1 MKTRLLLLFIFVG
14 FFSSIEV
21 INAQTFLK
29 KIDKDNYSIQED
41 QIYSKK
47 NFPKAYNLVSI
58 DVNNFNTVLKS
69 KSSSKSEQKI
79 IQLPNTDGGF
89 SNFVI
94 NETSNFETK
103 LSEKYSM
110 IKSYS
115 AQGVDDPTAVAK
127 ISIGTDG
134 FHAVV
139 YSGVEKTLYI
149 DPYSKDK
156 KSLIVYK
163 RSDLDTD
170 NDSFNCHVEE
180 AARRGVAETTSLK
193 NAQDG
198 KLRTFRLA
206 LVCSG
211 EYAQFHLTNQ
221 NISAAA
227 SDEVKKAAVLSAMN
241 TTMTRVN
248 GIFERD
254 LSVRMTIV
262 GDNDKVIF
270 LDAAT
275 DNITDGDPDKMI
287 NEVQTICDTEIGSA
301 NYDIGHIFSIGGD
314 GLAGGG
320 VVCITGQKAKGVTGR
335 SQPIG
340 DAYDIDFV
348 AHEMGHQFGANHTQS
363 NSSCN
368 RYSST
373 AVEPGSAST
382 IMGYA
387 GICAPNIQS
396 KSDDYFHAVSIAEM
410 WNIISSSAN
419 CAVLTDTNNS
429 APTANA
435 GLDYS
440 IPKSTPFLLK
450 GVGADA
456 DGTASLTYNW
466 EQTDNESATMPPV
479 ATNSGGPMFR
489 SLPSATNSERYM
501 PELATVVAGST
512 ASTWEVV
519 PSVAR
524 DLNFS
529 FLVRD
534 NHSGGGS
541 TARDNMTVTVEDAE
555 AFTVSAP
562 STAVSWYADT
572 TQNITW
578 NKGTTDIAPINCQNV
593 TIKLS
598 VDGGITFPIILK
610 ENTPNDGSENIV
622 IPENPTTSARI
633 MVEAADNI
641 FYNVNATNFTINSS
655 TPTFVM
661 TNTSGDQSVCNTGNQ
676 SVNYILN
683 FDFINGFS
691 ENVALSATGQPEGSI
706 VSFSPSTIGVV
717 GNVNMTVTGLNAVT
731 EQPYTINVVG
741 SSTSISNN
749 IDVQL
754 NITTSSFDTLTLISP
769 ANDAV
774 EVDLSTTLSWDA
786 DTNASNYNVQVATD
800 TGFTHLVVNE
810 NVTLNEYSLSE
821 LSVNTTYFWRVKAEN
836 SCAEGSYSN
845 VFEFKTL
852 TPVYCT
858 SNFTDDVIGKEFI
871 TNVTFNTIN
880 NNSGNAAVNGYE
892 DFTAI
897 ETKVKNGED
906 HQVSVTLDTGGFQ
919 DHVYVFI
926 DWNQDFIFDK
936 TTERYDLGT
945 ESADIGTKTFM
956 ITVPGDAKFGSTT
969 MRVVIEY
976 DDSTGGY
983 GDGPCN
989 ADHLTEWGETEDY
1002 TIVVIDVNN
1011 VSVQTTSE
1019 TCVNENDGIITVDV
1033 SQTSLDYNVILSSS
1047 EGTSTSL
1054 IVGSSKIFSD
1064 LSPGIY
1070 EVCVETVQQDFTQCY
1085 EVEIVES
1092 QSISLKASASKTS
1105 KIYSFAI
1112 DEGTAP
1118 FSVFLNNKLL
1128 RTSSEKSFDI
1138 ELNEGGLLEVK
1149 TAKDC
1154 EGVFKTTIDAVILL
1168 QNPVANS
1175 IELLLPLGVE
1185 SDRIETLIF
1194 DINGKLVFKQMVNV
1208 QGNSMSIP
1216 FQQFANGIY
1225 ILKLPIA
1232 AKPIKILKK

>member
-1 MKTRLLLLFIFVG
+1 MK
-14 FFSSIEV
+14 
-21 INAQTFLK
+21 LK
-29 KIDKDNYSIQED
+29 K
-41 QIYSKK
+41 
-47 NFPKAYNLVSI
+47 
-58 DVNNFNTVLKS
+58 
-69 KSSSKSEQKI
+69 
-79 IQLPNTDGGF
+79 LPF
-89 SNFVI
+89 
-94 NETSNFETK
+94 
-103 LSEKYSM
+103 
-110 IKSYS
+110 
-115 AQGVDDPTAVAK
+115 
-127 ISIGTDG
+127 
-134 FHAVV
+134 
-139 YSGVEKTLYI
+139 
-149 DPYSKDK
+149 
-156 KSLIVYK
+156 
-163 RSDLDTD
+163 
-170 NDSFNCHVEE
+170 
-180 AARRGVAETTSLK
+180 
-193 NAQDG
+193 
-198 KLRTFRLA
+198 
-206 LVCSG
+206 
-211 EYAQFHLTNQ
+211 
-221 NISAAA
+221 
-227 SDEVKKAAVLSAMN
+227 LSAMN

-301 NYDIGHIFSIGGD
+301 NYDIGHVFSIGGD

-691 ENVALSATGQPEGSI
+691 ENVALSATGQPEGQQL
-706 VSFSPSTIGVV
+706 VLVH
-717 GNVNMTVTGLNAVT
+717 
-731 EQPYTINVVG
+731 QP
-741 SSTSISNN
+741 
-749 IDVQL
+749 
-754 NITTSSFDTLTLISP
+754 
-769 ANDAV
+769 
-774 EVDLSTTLSWDA
+774 
-786 DTNASNYNVQVATD
+786 
-800 TGFTHLVVNE
+800 
-810 NVTLNEYSLSE
+810 
-821 LSVNTTYFWRVKAEN
+821 
-836 SCAEGSYSN
+836 
-845 VFEFKTL
+845 
-852 TPVYCT
+852 
-858 SNFTDDVIGKEFI
+858 
-871 TNVTFNTIN
+871 
-880 NNSGNAAVNGYE
+880 
-892 DFTAI
+892 
-897 ETKVKNGED
+897 
-906 HQVSVTLDTGGFQ
+906 
-919 DHVYVFI
+919 
-926 DWNQDFIFDK
+926 
-936 TTERYDLGT
+936 
-945 ESADIGTKTFM
+945 
-956 ITVPGDAKFGSTT
+956 
-969 MRVVIEY
+969 
-976 DDSTGGY
+976 
-983 GDGPCN
+983 
-989 ADHLTEWGETEDY
+989 
-1002 TIVVIDVNN
+1002 
-1011 VSVQTTSE
+1011 
-1019 TCVNENDGIITVDV
+1019 
-1033 SQTSLDYNVILSSS
+1033 
-1047 EGTSTSL
+1047 
-1054 IVGSSKIFSD
+1054 
-1064 LSPGIY
+1064 
-1070 EVCVETVQQDFTQCY
+1070 
-1085 EVEIVES
+1085 
-1092 QSISLKASASKTS
+1092 
-1105 KIYSFAI
+1105 
-1112 DEGTAP
+1112 
-1118 FSVFLNNKLL
+1118 
-1128 RTSSEKSFDI
+1128 
-1138 ELNEGGLLEVK
+1138 
-1149 TAKDC
+1149 
-1154 EGVFKTTIDAVILL
+1154 
-1168 QNPVANS
+1168 
-1175 IELLLPLGVE
+1175 
-1185 SDRIETLIF
+1185 
-1194 DINGKLVFKQMVNV
+1194 
-1208 QGNSMSIP
+1208 
-1216 FQQFANGIY
+1216 
-1225 ILKLPIA
+1225 
-1232 AKPIKILKK
+1232 

>member
-29 KIDKDNYSIQED
+29 KIDKDNFSIQED

-58 DVNNFNTVLKS
+58 DINNFNTELKS
-69 KSSSKSEQKI
+69 KSSSKSVQKT

-94 NETSNFETK
+94 NETSNFENK

-163 RSDLDTD
+163 RSDLNTD
-170 NDSFNCHVEE
+170 NDSFTCHVEE
-180 AARRGVAETTSLK
+180 AARMGIAKTTSFK

-262 GDNDKVIF
+262 GDNDKVVF

-275 DNITDGDPDKMI
+275 DNVTDGDPDTML
-287 NEVQTICDTEIGSA
+287 NQVQTICDTEIGNA
-301 NYDIGHIFSIGGD
+301 NYDIGHIFSTGGD
-314 GLAGGG
+314 GLASGG
-320 VVCITGQKAKGVTGR
+320 VVCITGQKARGVTGR
-335 SQPIG
+335 SEPIG

-363 NSSCN
+363 NSCN
-368 RYSST
+368 INSST

-387 GICAPNIQS
+387 GICIPNVQS

-410 WNIISSSAN
+410 WNIVSSSAN

-450 GVGADA
+450 GVATDV

-466 EQTDNESATMPPV
+466 EQTDNEPAATMPP
-479 ATNSGGPMFR
+479 ATTSSVGPMFR
-489 SLPSATNSERYM
+489 SLPSAMSSERYM

-534 NHSGGGS
+534 NHAGGGS

-555 AFTVSAP
+555 VFTVSAP
-562 STAVSWYADT
+562 STAVSWFADT

-655 TPTFVM
+655 VPTFVM
-661 TNTSGDQSVCNTGNQ
+661 TDTSGDQSVCNTGNQ
-676 SVNYILN
+676 SVSYILN

-691 ENVALSATGQPEGSI
+691 ENVALSATGQPEGTT
-706 VSFSPSTIGVV
+706 VSFSASTISAD
-717 GNVNMTVTGLNAVT
+717 GNVNMTVSGLNDAI
-731 EQPYTINVVG
+731 EKPYKINVVG

-754 NITTSSFDTLTLISP
+754 NITTSSFDALTLTSP

-800 TGFTHLVVNE
+800 TGFTHLIVNE

-852 TPVYCT
+852 TPVYCA

-906 HQVSVTLDTGGFQ
+906 HQVSVTLNTGGFK

-945 ESADIGTKTFM
+945 ESTDIGTKTFM
-956 ITVPGDAKFGSTT
+956 ITVPGDAKVGSTT

-1033 SQTSLDYNVILSSS
+1033 SQTSLDYNVTLSSS
-1047 EGTSTSL
+1047 ASTSTSS

-1070 EVCVETVQQDFTQCY
+1070 EVCVETVQQDFRQCY

-1092 QSISLKASASKTS
+1092 QPISLKASASKTS

-1168 QNPVANS
+1168 QNPVVNS
-1175 IELLLPLGVE
+1175 IELLLPLGIE
-1185 SDRIETLIF
+1185 GDRIETLIF

-1216 FQQFANGIY
+1216 FQQFEKGIY